1 MYFKLAFENVR
12 KSFKIYRIYFL
23 TMALAVSIFYSFNSI
38 ESQQAILDLSKS
50 KESYID
56 LLINS
61 MEIISI
67 FVSFILGGLILYAN
81 NFLIK
86 KRKKEL
92 GIYRTLGMSNLKISQ
107 VIVVE
112 TIIVGVLSL
121 VVGLLI
127 GLVLSQGLSA
137 FASKLFEVDM
147 SKYKF
152 IISSNAIQKTIV
164 YFGIIFLI
172 VMIFNVITIS
182 RYKIIDLVNA
192 NKKVEN
198 IKFKNPIV
206 YVLTFLISTYLLLTS
221 YKSVINLVPNELTN
235 YIVLKIVGFGIL
247 GTFLFFYSLAGV
259 FLYIT
264 KKNKKIYFKNLNIFI
279 IKQLN
284 SKINTNFLSISVI
297 CLMLFLTIVMLS
309 TGIGFKNASEKILI
323 DSTPFD
329 VSISLYSD
337 DSIKTV
343 EESLNAVNF
352 KFEDTE
358 RYVYFDIY
366 DSGVKLKNLI
376 NKKNLINRYIL
387 SDEFDFYNIDL
398 IKISDYN
405 NIRNLKGENAISLKS
420 NEVILSSN
428 NRMILDI
435 LNKEFEKNKKINLY
449 NKEYKIKNGDIIEES
464 LKSSPYLNNMLT
476 LVVNDNIVANAKSRS
491 SNLNVKFTKNSTQSE
506 EKFRLLLESF
516 KEGKVDHNKAG
527 FLNGDTKQEIYLN
540 NKGSVTIVLFIEM
553 YLGIIFLIS
562 SMAILAIQQLSEASD
577 SIERYKAIERLGANE
592 KMINKTIFIQTL
604 IYFGLPI
611 SLALIH
617 SIIGI
622 KVIYTFIE
630 SLYNPDI
637 KYTLIST
644 AIIFVVVYF
653 AYFYTTYIGYKNIVK
668 NSK

>member
-23 TMALAVSIFYSFNSI
+23 TMVLAVSIFYSFNSI

-206 YVLTFLISTYLLLTS
+206 YVLTFLISSCLLLTS
-221 YKSVINLVPNELTN
+221 YKSVINLVPNEITN
-235 YIVLKIVGFGIL
+235 YIVLKIIGFGIL

-259 FLYIT
+259 FIYIT
-264 KKNKKIYFKNLNIFI
+264 KKNKKIYFKNLNIFL

-309 TGIGFKNASEKILI
+309 TGIGFKNASERILI
-323 DSTPFD
+323 ESTPFD
-329 VSISLYSD
+329 VSISLYGD
-337 DSIKTV
+337 DYVKTV

-352 KFEDTE
+352 KFDDNEK
-358 RYVYFDIY
+358 YVYFDIY

-376 NKKNLINRYIL
+376 NKKDLVNKYIL

-405 NIRNLKGENAISLKS
+405 NIRKLKGENTISLKS

-435 LNKEFEKNKKINLY
+435 LNKNFEKNKKINLY
-449 NKEYKIKNGDIIEES
+449 NKEYKIKNGEIFEES

-476 LVVNDNIVANAKSRS
+476 LVINDDIVANAKSRS
-491 SNLNVKFTKNSTQSE
+491 SNLNVKFTKNNEKSEKKYQSL
-506 EKFRLLLESF
+506 FDSF
-516 KEGKVDHNKAG
+516 KEGKIDYNKAG

-611 SLALIH
+611 SLAFIH

>member
-1 MYFKLAFENVR
+1 
-12 KSFKIYRIYFL
+12 
-23 TMALAVSIFYSFNSI
+23 
-38 ESQQAILDLSKS
+38 
-50 KESYID
+50 
-56 LLINS
+56 
-61 MEIISI
+61 
-67 FVSFILGGLILYAN
+67 
-81 NFLIK
+81 
-86 KRKKEL
+86 
-92 GIYRTLGMSNLKISQ
+92 
-107 VIVVE
+107 
-112 TIIVGVLSL
+112 
-121 VVGLLI
+121 
-127 GLVLSQGLSA
+127 
-137 FASKLFEVDM
+137 
-147 SKYKF
+147 
-152 IISSNAIQKTIV
+152 
-164 YFGIIFLI
+164 
-172 VMIFNVITIS
+172 
-182 RYKIIDLVNA
+182 
-192 NKKVEN
+192 
-198 IKFKNPIV
+198 
-206 YVLTFLISTYLLLTS
+206 
-221 YKSVINLVPNELTN
+221 
-235 YIVLKIVGFGIL
+235 
-247 GTFLFFYSLAGV
+247 
-259 FLYIT
+259 
-264 KKNKKIYFKNLNIFI
+264 
-279 IKQLN
+279 
-284 SKINTNFLSISVI
+284 
-297 CLMLFLTIVMLS
+297 MLFLTIVMLS
-309 TGIGFKNASEKILI
+309 TGIGFKNASERILI
-323 DSTPFD
+323 ESTPFD
-329 VSISLYSD
+329 VSISLYGD
-337 DSIKTV
+337 DYVKTV

-352 KFEDTE
+352 KFDDNEK
-358 RYVYFDIY
+358 YVYFDIY

-376 NKKNLINRYIL
+376 NKKDLVNKYIL

-405 NIRNLKGENAISLKS
+405 NIRKLKGENAISLKS

-435 LNKEFEKNKKINLY
+435 LNKDFEKNKKINLY
-449 NKEYKIKNGDIIEES
+449 NKEYKIKNGEIFEES

-476 LVVNDNIVANAKSRS
+476 LVVNDDIVANAKSRS
-491 SNLNVKFTKNSTQSE
+491 SNLNVKFTKNNEKSE
-506 EKFRLLLESF
+506 KKFQLLLESF

-611 SLALIH
+611 SLAFIH

-644 AIIFVVVYF
+644 SIIFVVVYF

>member
-1 MYFKLAFENVR
+1 MYFKLALENVR

-23 TMALAVSIFYSFNSI
+23 TMVLAVSIFYSFNSI
-38 ESQQAILDLSKS
+38 ESQQAIIDLSKS

-56 LLINS
+56 LLIKS
-61 MEIISI
+61 MEVISI

-92 GIYRTLGMSNLKISQ
+92 GIYRTLGMSNFKISQ
-107 VIVVE
+107 VIVME
-112 TIIVGVLSL
+112 TVIVGAISL
-121 VVGLLI
+121 LVGLLI

-147 SKYKF
+147 SGYKF
-152 IISSNAIQKTIV
+152 IISTNAIQKAMV

-182 RYKIIDLVNA
+182 RYKVIDLVNA
-192 NKKVEN
+192 NKKIEN

-206 YVLTFLISTYLLLTS
+206 YVLTFFISTYFLLTS
-221 YKSVINLVPNELTN
+221 YKLVLNLVPNEITN
-235 YIVLKIVGFGIL
+235 FIVLKIIAFGIL

-264 KKNKKIYFKNLNIFI
+264 QNNKKIYFKNLNIFL

-337 DSIKTV
+337 DYVKTV
-343 EESLNAVNF
+343 KESLNAVNF
-352 KFEDTE
+352 KFDDTE
-358 RYVYFDIY
+358 KYVYFDIY
-366 DSGVKLKNLI
+366 DSGVKLKDLI
-376 NKKNLINRYIL
+376 NKKDLINNYIL

-405 NIRNLKGENAISLKS
+405 NIRSLKGENAISLKP

-449 NKEYKIKNGDIIEES
+449 NKEYIIKNGEIFEES

-476 LVVNDNIVANAKSRS
+476 LVVNDDIVANAKSRS
-491 SNLNVKFTKNSTQSE
+491 SNLNVKFTKNNEKSGEKYQS
-506 EKFRLLLESF
+506 LLDSF
-516 KEGKVDHNKAG
+516 KEGKIDYNKAG

-540 NKGSVTIVLFIEM
+540 NKGAVTIVLFIEM

-577 SIERYKAIERLGANE
+577 SIERYKSIERLGANE
-592 KMINKTIFIQTL
+592 NMINKTIFIQTL

-611 SLALIH
+611 SLAFIH
-617 SIIGI
+617 SIVGI
-622 KVIYTFIE
+622 KVIYNVME
-630 SLYNPDI
+630 ALYNPDI

-653 AYFYTTYIGYKNIVK
+653 AYFYTTYIGYKSIVK

>member
-23 TMALAVSIFYSFNSI
+23 TMGLAVSIFYSFNSI

-50 KESYID
+50 KENPID

-61 MEIISI
+61 IEIISI

-107 VIVVE
+107 VIVIE
-112 TIIVGVLSL
+112 TVIVGILSL

-192 NKKVEN
+192 SKKVEN

-206 YVLTFLISTYLLLTS
+206 YVLTFFTSTYLLLTS
-221 YKSVINLVPNELTN
+221 YKSVINLLPNELTN

-352 KFEDTE
+352 KFDDTE
-358 RYVYFDIY
+358 KYVYFDIY
-366 DSGVKLKNLI
+366 DSGVKLKDIINKKDLI
-376 NKKNLINRYIL
+376 NKYIL

-398 IKISDYN
+398 IKLSDYN
-405 NIRNLKGENAISLKS
+405 NIRKLKGKDTESLKE
-420 NEVILSSN
+420 NEIILTSN
-428 NRMILDI
+428 NRSILDI

-464 LKSSPYLNNMLT
+464 LKSSPYLNNIAT
-476 LVVNDNIVANAKSRS
+476 LIVNDNIVQNAETKS
-491 SNLNVKFTKNSTQSE
+491 SNLNVQFTKNKKKSE
-506 EKFRLLLESF
+506 KNFRLLLDSF
-516 KEGKVDHNKAG
+516 REGKVDYNKAG
-527 FLNGDTKQEIYLN
+527 FLNGDTKQEIYIN
-540 NKGSVTIVLFIEM
+540 NKGAVTIVLFIEM

-562 SMAILAIQQLSEASD
+562 SMAILAIQQLSEAND

-592 KMINKTIFIQTL
+592 KMINKTIFIQIL

-611 SLALIH
+611 SLAFLH

-622 KVIYTFIE
+622 KVIYNVME
-630 SLYNPDI
+630 SVYNPDI

-644 AIIFVVVYF
+644 AIIFLVVYF